1 MGTRFNLI
9 LEDRQYRTLTAESER
24 QSVSV
29 AELIRRSIDAAFSL
43 DDRRR
48 VPGVE
53 LSVSCGG
60 DPTARWPGGGR
71 GSGYPAEAARANAS
85 YVSSLKSTK
94 RTSGNP
100 CSRATAS
107 AIGAAASGG

>member
-53 LSVSCGG
+53 LSVSVLAATRRRSRRAAAG
-60 DPTARWPGGGR
+60 DPAT
-71 GSGYPAEAARANAS
+71 
-85 YVSSLKSTK
+85 SLTPPVRMR
-94 RTSGNP
+94 RTS
-100 CSRATAS
+100 RR
-107 AIGAAASGG
+107 

>member
-29 AELIRRSIDAAFSL
+29 AELIRRSLDAAFSL

-48 VPGVE
+48 VQGV
-53 LSVSCGG
+53 
-60 DPTARWPGGGR
+60 DPTARSPGGGR
-71 GSGYPAEAARANAS
+71 GSVYLAEAARANAS
-85 YVSSLKSTK
+85 YVLSLKSTK

-100 CSRATAS
+100 CSRATAT
-107 AIGAAASGG
+107 AISAAASGGYP

>member
-9 LEDRQYRTLTAESER
+9 LEDRQYRTLTVESER

-53 LSVSCGG
+53 LSVSVWRRPDGAVAG
-60 DPTARWPGGGR
+60 RRPGIR
-71 GSGYPAEAARANAS
+71 LPR
-85 YVSSLKSTK
+85 
-94 RTSGNP
+94 
-100 CSRATAS
+100 
-107 AIGAAASGG
+107 

>member
-9 LEDRQYRTLTAESER
+9 LEDRQYRTLTTESER

-29 AELIRRSIDAAFSL
+29 AELIRRSIDATFSL

-53 LSVSCGG
+53 LSVSVWRRPDGAVAG
-60 DPTARWPGGGR
+60 RRPGIR
-71 GSGYPAEAARANAS
+71 LPR
-85 YVSSLKSTK
+85 
-94 RTSGNP
+94 
-100 CSRATAS
+100 
-107 AIGAAASGG
+107 

>member
-1 MGTRFNLI
+1 MGTGFNLI
-9 LEDRQYRTLTAESER
+9 LEDRQYRTLTVESER

-53 LSVSCGG
+53 LSVSVWRRPDGAVAG
-60 DPTARWPGGGR
+60 RRPGIR
-71 GSGYPAEAARANAS
+71 LPR
-85 YVSSLKSTK
+85 
-94 RTSGNP
+94 
-100 CSRATAS
+100 
-107 AIGAAASGG
+107 

>member
-53 LSVSCGG
+53 L
-60 DPTARWPGGGR
+60 
-71 GSGYPAEAARANAS
+71 AARVAATRRRRGRAAARDP
-85 YVSSLKSTK
+85 STPLRRPVRTP
-94 RTSGNP
+94 RTS
-100 CSRATAS
+100 RR
-107 AIGAAASGG
+107 

>member
-53 LSVSCGG
+53 LSFSVLRRPDGAVAG
-60 DPTARWPGGGR
+60 RRPGIR
-71 GSGYPAEAARANAS
+71 LPR
-85 YVSSLKSTK
+85 
-94 RTSGNP
+94 
-100 CSRATAS
+100 
-107 AIGAAASGG
+107 

>member
-48 VPGVE
+48 VPG
-53 LSVSCGG
+53 
-60 DPTARWPGGGR
+60 
-71 GSGYPAEAARANAS
+71 
-85 YVSSLKSTK
+85 SS
-94 RTSGNP
+94 
-100 CSRATAS
+100 
-107 AIGAAASGG
+107 